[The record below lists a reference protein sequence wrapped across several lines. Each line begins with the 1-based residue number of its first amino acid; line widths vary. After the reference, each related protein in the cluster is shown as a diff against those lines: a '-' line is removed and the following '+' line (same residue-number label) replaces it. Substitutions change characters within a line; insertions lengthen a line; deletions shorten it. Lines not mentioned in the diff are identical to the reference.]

1 MQQICS
7 LETPFIV
14 RDKSFTRHE
23 GRAVT
28 SLVAISIIGKGPG
41 GGVSPPDVVV
51 REVSPEVVEPPESSA
66 RLPRSRPSTV
76 LNAVKADD
84 VSAPVVAESHLILIA
99 EDDAVSRRLLE
110 QAVQSWGYSTV
121 SVTDGASALGKLSA
135 VNGPRMAILDWEMPG
150 LSGPQVCR
158 ILRART
164 AAPYVYLLLLTA
176 KTARENLVT
185 GLASGAD
192 DYVLKPFDPI
202 ELQLRVRTG
211 QRIVELQHELLAARQ
226 ELERRANHD
235 ALTGAANRGAVL
247 SKVEAEAS
255 RSARQQ
261 SFYCLILFDLDF
273 FKRINDSHGHR
284 AGDIVLKEA
293 VRRAQIELRP
303 YDVLGRY
310 GGEEFMVLL
319 PGCELRA
326 GAVVAE
332 RLRRCLADAP
342 FAVDSHKLD
351 VTASFGI
358 VCSSRPH
365 SSLEMLVDAADSA
378 LYQAKANGRNRV
390 EIASATSSPPASQRS
405 SLRPLSQPGASA
417 RLSFSVSDAAQSAS
431 VAPGGPA
438 SVPTMNPIFD
448 RSVLAQVQNLLEDG
462 AEFLEDLFNKYL
474 TNAGAALEQISG
486 DVSAEQKR
494 SVANTLRGASMSI
507 GASGVA
513 DACRRIERGL
523 TANRDADI
531 TEWVELLASQID
543 RVRERYPLEIA
554 RMSTRSPKPG
564 APP

>member
-1 MQQICS
+1 M
-7 LETPFIV
+7 
-14 RDKSFTRHE
+14 E
-23 GRAVT
+23 G
-28 SLVAISIIGKGPG
+28 
-41 GGVSPPDVVV
+41 
-51 REVSPEVVEPPESSA
+51 A
-66 RLPRSRPSTV
+66 RQPRSRQSAV
-76 LNAVKADD
+76 LSAVKAEEDPPA
-84 VSAPVVAESHLILIA
+84 APAPDGHLILIA

-110 QAVQSWGYSTV
+110 QAVHSWGYSTIC
-121 SVTDGASALGKLSA
+121 VTDGASALAKLSA
-135 VNGPRMAILDWEMPG
+135 PNGPRLAILDWEMPG

-164 AAPYVYLLLLTA
+164 ASPYVYLVLLTA
-176 KTARENLVT
+176 RTAREHLVT

-247 SKVEAEAS
+247 SKVEGEAS
-255 RSARQQ
+255 RSARQGTH
-261 SFYCLILFDLDF
+261 YCLILFDLDF

-332 RLRRCLADAP
+332 RLRKCFADSS
-342 FAVDSHKLD
+342 FQVDKVAID
-351 VTASFGI
+351 VTASFGV
-358 VCSSRPH
+358 VCSSQPH

-378 LYQAKANGRNRV
+378 LYRAKANGRNRI
-390 EIASATSSPPASQRS
+390 ELAKPSSSRPPGSART
-405 SLRPLSQPGASA
+405 SLRAMSQQGSGS
-417 RLSFSVSDAAQSAS
+417 RLSFAVPETVEAKTEEHAPPS
-431 VAPGGPA
+431 VA
-438 SVPTMNPIFD
+438 VPTLNPIFD
-448 RSVLAQVQNLLEDG
+448 RGVLSRVQDLVDDG
-462 AEFLEDLFNKYL
+462 STFLEDLFAKYL
-474 TNAGAALEQISG
+474 SNASEALEQLDSTM
-486 DVSAEQKR
+486 APEEKR
-494 SVANTLRGASMSI
+494 RVANTLRGASLSI

-513 DACRRIERGL
+513 DACRRIERGIHQSPE
-523 TANRDADI
+523 ADI
-531 TEWVELLASQID
+531 GGWVELLKVQVE
-543 RVRERYPLEIA
+543 RVRERYPLEIQ
-554 RMSTRSPKPG
+554 RMSTRASQRARG
-564 APP
+564 

>member
-1 MQQICS
+1 VVS
-7 LETPFIV
+7 V
-14 RDKSFTRHE
+14 
-23 GRAVT
+23 
-28 SLVAISIIGKGPG
+28 SITGKGSVG
-41 GGVSPPDVVV
+41 TSQA
-51 REVSPEVVEPPESSA
+51 PEVRVQTLSGEAVVIDRSGAA
-66 RLPRSRPSTV
+66 RGRPSAV
-76 LNAVKADD
+76 LSAVRPEEATAAAVPDG
-84 VSAPVVAESHLILIA
+84 HLVLIA

-110 QAVQSWGYSTV
+110 QAVQSWGYATV
-121 SVTDGASALGKLSA
+121 CVTDGASALAKLSA

-164 AAPYVYLLLLTA
+164 ASPYVYLVLLTA
-176 KTARENLVT
+176 RTAREHLVT

-247 SKVEAEAS
+247 SKVEGEAS
-255 RSARQQ
+255 RSARQG

-332 RLRRCLADAP
+332 RLRRCFADAP
-342 FAVDSHKLD
+342 FEVDKHQLE

-358 VCSSRPH
+358 VCSSQPH

-378 LYQAKANGRNRV
+378 LYRAKANGRNRI
-390 EIASATSSPPASQRS
+390 ELAKPDSSRPPGSQRQ
-405 SLRPLSQPGASA
+405 SLRGALSQRGTAM
-417 RLSFSVSDAAQSAS
+417 RLSFAVPELTEQPEIEEISG
-431 VAPGGPA
+431 PGSIP
-438 SVPTMNPIFD
+438 SPTMNPIFD
-448 RSVLAQVQNLLEDG
+448 RNVLAQVQDLADDG
-462 AEFLEDLFNKYL
+462 SEFLEDMFSNYL
-474 TNAGAALEQISG
+474 SNAAEALLSLRS
-486 DVSAEQKR
+486 DAPSDQKR
-494 SVANTLRGASMSI
+494 RVANTLRTASLHI
-507 GASGVA
+507 GAPGVV

-523 TANRDADI
+523 RATPDMDI
-531 TEWVELLASQID
+531 GVWLDLLEVQVE
-543 RVRERYPLEIA
+543 RVRERYPLEIV
-554 RMSTRSPKPG
+554 RMTTRSSQG
-564 APP
+564 L

>member
-1 MQQICS
+1 VLS
-7 LETPFIV
+7 AV
-14 RDKSFTRHE
+14 RPE
-23 GRAVT
+23 EEA
-28 SLVAISIIGKGPG
+28 
-41 GGVSPPDVVV
+41 PPPPASDVH
-51 REVSPEVVEPPESSA
+51 
-66 RLPRSRPSTV
+66 TV
-76 LNAVKADD
+76 L
-84 VSAPVVAESHLILIA
+84 LA

-110 QAVQSWGYSTV
+110 QAVHSWGYTTV
-121 SVTDGASALGKLSA
+121 SVTDGASALAKLSA

-164 AAPYVYLLLLTA
+164 ASPYIYLVLLTA
-176 KTARENLVT
+176 RTAREHLVT

-192 DYVLKPFDPI
+192 DYVLKPFDPM

-247 SKVEAEAS
+247 SKVESEAS
-255 RSARQQ
+255 RSARQG
-261 SFYCLILFDLDF
+261 SHYCLILFDLDF
-273 FKRINDSHGHR
+273 FKRINDTHGHR

-332 RLRRCLADAP
+332 RLRKCFSDAV
-342 FAVDSHKLD
+342 FDVDSHKLA

-358 VCSSRPH
+358 VCSSEPH

-378 LYQAKANGRNRV
+378 LYRAKAGGRNRI
-390 EIASATSSPPASQRS
+390 ELAKPASSRPPGS
-405 SLRPLSQPGASA
+405 RRDSLRAMSTRGAGR
-417 RLSFSVSDAAQSAS
+417 RLSFNTPEAEVPIEEAVPS
-431 VAPGGPA
+431 VAL
-438 SVPTMNPIFD
+438 PTMNPVFD
-448 RSVLAQVQNLLEDG
+448 RTVLAQVQDLIDDG
-462 AEFLEDLFNKYL
+462 SNFLEDLFAKYL
-474 TNAGAALEQISG
+474 SNAATALEQLKSPLPA
-486 DVSAEQKR
+486 DQR
-494 SVANTLRGASMSI
+494 RRVANTLRGASMSI

-513 DACRRIERGL
+513 EACRRIERSLRAQPDLEIGP
-523 TANRDADI
+523 AVD
-531 TEWVELLASQID
+531 LLAAQVD
-543 RVRERYPLEIA
+543 RVRERYPLEIV
-554 RMSTRSPKPG
+554 RMTTRASQRTQQ
-564 APP
+564 

>member
-1 MQQICS
+1 M
-7 LETPFIV
+7 
-14 RDKSFTRHE
+14 
-23 GRAVT
+23 
-28 SLVAISIIGKGPG
+28 VAISLTGKGG
-41 GGVSPPDVVV
+41 AGVPNVADPAREPQPDVV
-51 REVSPEVVEPPESSA
+51 EPARPKSRHSA
-66 RLPRSRPSTV
+66 V
-76 LNAVKADD
+76 LSAVKADEE
-84 VSAPVVAESHLILIA
+84 SEAPAPDGHLVLIA

-110 QAVQSWGYSTV
+110 QAVQSWGYATIC
-121 SVTDGASALGKLSA
+121 VTDGASALAKLSSP
-135 VNGPRMAILDWEMPG
+135 NGPRMAILDWEMPG

-164 AAPYVYLLLLTA
+164 SSPYVFLILLTA
-176 KTARENLVT
+176 RTAREHLVT

-247 SKVEAEAS
+247 SKVEGEAS
-255 RSARQQ
+255 RSARQG
-261 SFYCLILFDLDF
+261 SHYCIILFDLDF
-273 FKRINDSHGHR
+273 FKKINDSHGHR

-332 RLRRCLADAP
+332 RLRKCLADAP
-342 FAVDSHKLD
+342 FDVDGHKLD

-358 VCSSRPH
+358 VCSSSPH

-378 LYQAKANGRNRV
+378 LYRAKANGRNRI
-390 EIASATSSPPASQRS
+390 ELAKPNSSRPPSRQSLRAVSQR
-405 SLRPLSQPGASA
+405 GGGT
-417 RLSFSVSDAAQSAS
+417 RLSFAVPEVVELISDEAAPPST
-431 VAPGGPA
+431 VA
-438 SVPTMNPIFD
+438 VPTMNPVFD
-448 RSVLAQVQNLLEDG
+448 RSVLAQVQDLIDDG
-462 AEFLEDLFNKYL
+462 SDFLEDLFAKYL
-474 TNAGAALEQISG
+474 TNAAEALTQLESTSPP
-486 DVSAEQKR
+486 DQKR
-494 SVANTLRGASMSI
+494 RVANTLRGASLSI
-507 GASGVA
+507 GAAGVA

-523 TANRDADI
+523 RAAPETDI
-531 TEWVELLASQID
+531 TDWVELLRTQVE
-543 RVRERYPLEIA
+543 RVRERYPLEIV
-554 RMSTRSPKPG
+554 RMTTRTSQRV
-564 APP
+564 

>member
-1 MQQICS
+1 
-7 LETPFIV
+7 
-14 RDKSFTRHE
+14 
-23 GRAVT
+23 
-28 SLVAISIIGKGPG
+28 
-41 GGVSPPDVVV
+41 
-51 REVSPEVVEPPESSA
+51 
-66 RLPRSRPSTV
+66 V
-76 LNAVKADD
+76 LSAVKAEDEE
-84 VSAPVVAESHLILIA
+84 APKAATPDGHLVLIA

-110 QAVQSWGYSTV
+110 QAVHSWGYSTIC
-121 SVTDGASALGKLSA
+121 VTDGASALAKLSA
-135 VNGPRMAILDWEMPG
+135 QNGPRLAILDWEMPG

-164 AAPYVYLLLLTA
+164 ASPYVYLILLTA
-176 KTARENLVT
+176 RTAREHLVT

-247 SKVEAEAS
+247 SKVEAEAA
-255 RSARQQ
+255 RSARQGNH
-261 SFYCLILFDLDF
+261 YCLILFDLDF

-332 RLRRCLADAP
+332 RLRKSFADTP
-342 FAVDSHKLD
+342 FQVDSRELD

-358 VCSSRPH
+358 VCSSQPH
-365 SSLEMLVDAADSA
+365 SSLEMLVDSADSA
-378 LYQAKANGRNRV
+378 LYRAKANGRNRI
-390 EIASATSSPPASQRS
+390 ELAKPASSRPPGSTRLSMRS
-405 SLRPLSQPGASA
+405 VPQAAGS
-417 RLSFSVSDAAQSAS
+417 RLSFAVPEVTEPAAEEGPPS
-431 VAPGGPA
+431 VA
-438 SVPTMNPIFD
+438 VPTMNPIFD
-448 RSVLAQVQNLLEDG
+448 RSVLSKVQDLVDDG
-462 AEFLEDLFNKYL
+462 STFLEDLFAKYL
-474 TNAGAALEQISG
+474 SNAEEALGQLESSLAPE
-486 DVSAEQKR
+486 DKR
-494 SVANTLRGASMSI
+494 RVANTLRGASLSI

-513 DACRRIERGL
+513 DACRRIERGIQ
-523 TANRDADI
+523 AQADVDI
-531 TEWVELLASQID
+531 AGWVELLKVQVE
-543 RVRERYPLEIA
+543 RVRERYPLEIQ
-554 RMSTRSPKPG
+554 RMTTRASQRASG
-564 APP
+564 

>member
-1 MQQICS
+1 MG
-7 LETPFIV
+7 V
-14 RDKSFTRHE
+14 
-23 GRAVT
+23 
-28 SLVAISIIGKGPG
+28 
-41 GGVSPPDVVV
+41 VSPPEVVV
-51 REVSPEVVEPPESSA
+51 REVSEEEQPEPSA
-66 RLPRSRPSTV
+66 RMPRSRPSAV
-76 LNAVKADD
+76 LSAVKAEDEPAQPEID
-84 VSAPVVAESHLILIA
+84 RHLVLIA

-110 QAVQSWGYSTV
+110 QAVQSWGYSTI

-164 AAPYVYLLLLTA
+164 SSPYVYLLLLTA
-176 KTARENLVT
+176 KTAREHLVT

-255 RSARQQ
+255 RSARQG

-332 RLRRCLADAP
+332 RLRKCLADAP
-342 FAVDSHKLD
+342 FEVDDRKLD

-378 LYQAKANGRNRV
+378 LYQAKAKGRNRV
-390 EIASATSSPPASQRS
+390 EMANSTSSPPASQRS

-417 RLSFSVSDAAQSAS
+417 RLSFSVPDLAQSVS
-431 VAPGGPA
+431 DDLGGSP

-448 RSVLAQVQNLLEDG
+448 RSVLAQVQNLMDDG
-462 AEFLEDLFNKYL
+462 SEFLEDLFAKYL
-474 TNAGAALEQISG
+474 TNASTALAQIGSKLPS
-486 DVSAEQKR
+486 DQKR

-523 TANRDADI
+523 TANPDVDI
-531 TEWVELLASQID
+531 SEWVELLAAQVD
-543 RVRERYPLEIA
+543 RVRERYPLEIV
-554 RMSTRSPKPG
+554 RMSTRAPKNN
-564 APP
+564 AP

>member
-1 MQQICS
+1 
-7 LETPFIV
+7 
-14 RDKSFTRHE
+14 
-23 GRAVT
+23 VT
-28 SLVAISIIGKGPG
+28 GKGDPG
-41 GGVSPPDVVV
+41 ASRAPGAATRELDSGPKPDIVDGN
-51 REVSPEVVEPPESSA
+51 RG
-66 RLPRSRPSTV
+66 PRSRQSAV
-76 LNAVKADD
+76 LTAVKAEEEPP
-84 VSAPVVAESHLILIA
+84 APASDGHLVLIA

-110 QAVQSWGYSTV
+110 QAVHSWGYGTV
-121 SVTDGASALGKLSA
+121 CVTDGASALAKLSA
-135 VNGPRMAILDWEMPG
+135 PNGPRLAILDWEMPG

-164 AAPYVYLLLLTA
+164 QSPYVYLVLLTA
-176 KTARENLVT
+176 RTAREHLVT

-247 SKVEAEAS
+247 SKVESEAA
-255 RSARQQ
+255 RSARQGNH
-261 SFYCLILFDLDF
+261 YCLILFDLDF

-332 RLRRCLADAP
+332 RLRKCFADSP
-342 FAVDSHKLD
+342 FDVDKIQLE

-358 VCSSRPH
+358 VCSSQPH

-378 LYQAKANGRNRV
+378 LYRAKANGRNRI
-390 EIASATSSPPASQRS
+390 ELAKPASSRPPGS
-405 SLRPLSQPGASA
+405 SRHSLRAMSQQGAGS
-417 RLSFSVSDAAQSAS
+417 RLSFAVPEVVEVAQDD
-431 VAPGGPA
+431 VAPP
-438 SVPTMNPIFD
+438 SMPTMNPIFD
-448 RSVLAQVQNLLEDG
+448 RSVLSRVQDLVDDG
-462 AEFLEDLFNKYL
+462 STFLEDLFAKYL
-474 TNAGAALEQISG
+474 SNAEDALAQLESG
-486 DVSAEQKR
+486 ITPDQKR
-494 SVANTLRGASMSI
+494 RVANTLRGASLSI
-507 GASGVA
+507 GAIGVA
-513 DACRRIERGL
+513 DACRRIERGIHA
-523 TANRDADI
+523 TPDVDI
-531 TEWVELLASQID
+531 AGWVELLKVQVE
-543 RVRERYPLEIA
+543 RVRERYPLEIQRMTTRASQRA
-554 RMSTRSPKPG
+554 RG
-564 APP
+564 

>member
-1 MQQICS
+1 MKAEDEPQ
-7 LETPFIV
+7 
-14 RDKSFTRHE
+14 
-23 GRAVT
+23 A
-28 SLVAISIIGKGPG
+28 AAA
-41 GGVSPPDVVV
+41 PDG
-51 REVSPEVVEPPESSA
+51 
-66 RLPRSRPSTV
+66 
-76 LNAVKADD
+76 
-84 VSAPVVAESHLILIA
+84 HLILIA

-110 QAVQSWGYSTV
+110 QAVHSWGYSTIC
-121 SVTDGASALGKLSA
+121 VTDGASALAKLSA
-135 VNGPRMAILDWEMPG
+135 PNGPRLAILDWEMPG

-164 AAPYVYLLLLTA
+164 ASPYVYLVLLTA
-176 KTARENLVT
+176 RTAREHLVT

-247 SKVEAEAS
+247 SKVESEAS
-255 RSARQQ
+255 RSARQGTH
-261 SFYCLILFDLDF
+261 YCLILFDLDF

-332 RLRRCLADAP
+332 RLRKSFADSP
-342 FAVDSHKLD
+342 FQVDKVSID
-351 VTASFGI
+351 VTASFGV
-358 VCSSRPH
+358 VCSSQPH

-378 LYQAKANGRNRV
+378 LYRAKANGRNRI
-390 EIASATSSPPASQRS
+390 ELAKPSSSRPPGSTRM
-405 SLRPLSQPGASA
+405 SLRAVSQAGAGS
-417 RLSFSVSDAAQSAS
+417 RLSFAVPETPEAAAEDAPPS
-431 VAPGGPA
+431 VA
-438 SVPTMNPIFD
+438 VPTLNPIFD
-448 RSVLAQVQNLLEDG
+448 RSVLSRVQDLVDDG
-462 AEFLEDLFNKYL
+462 STFLEDLFAKYL
-474 TNAGAALEQISG
+474 TNASDALAQLESTMTPE
-486 DVSAEQKR
+486 DKR
-494 SVANTLRGASMSI
+494 RVANTLRGASLSI

-513 DACRRIERGL
+513 DACRRIERGIHQSPE
-523 TANRDADI
+523 ADI
-531 TEWVELLASQID
+531 GGWVELLKVQVE
-543 RVRERYPLEIA
+543 RVRERYPLEIQ
-554 RMSTRSPKPG
+554 RMSTRASQRARG
-564 APP
+564 

>member
-1 MQQICS
+1 
-7 LETPFIV
+7 
-14 RDKSFTRHE
+14 
-23 GRAVT
+23 
-28 SLVAISIIGKGPG
+28 
-41 GGVSPPDVVV
+41 
-51 REVSPEVVEPPESSA
+51 
-66 RLPRSRPSTV
+66 V
-76 LNAVKADD
+76 LSAVKAEDEP
-84 VSAPVVAESHLILIA
+84 APASPDGHLVLIA

-110 QAVQSWGYSTV
+110 QAVHSWGYSTIC
-121 SVTDGASALGKLSA
+121 VTDGASALAKLSSP
-135 VNGPRMAILDWEMPG
+135 NGPRLAILDWEMPG

-164 AAPYVYLLLLTA
+164 ASPYVYLVLLTA
-176 KTARENLVT
+176 RTAREHLVT

-247 SKVEAEAS
+247 GKVESEAA
-255 RSARQQ
+255 RSARQGTH
-261 SFYCLILFDLDF
+261 YCLILFDIDF

-293 VRRAQIELRP
+293 VRRAQLELRP

-332 RLRRCLADAP
+332 RLRKSLADSP
-342 FAVDSHKLD
+342 FQVDKITID

-358 VCSSRPH
+358 VCSSQPH

-378 LYQAKANGRNRV
+378 LYRAKANGRNRI
-390 EIASATSSPPASQRS
+390 ELAKPSSSRPPGSTRMSIRAVSQ
-405 SLRPLSQPGASA
+405 QGASS
-417 RLSFSVSDAAQSAS
+417 RLSFAMPEAEPAPEEANGPPSV
-431 VAPGGPA
+431 G
-438 SVPTMNPIFD
+438 VPTLNPIFD
-448 RSVLAQVQNLLEDG
+448 RNVLSRVQDLVDDGSTFLQDLFDKYLSNAQEALAQLD
-462 AEFLEDLFNKYL
+462 
-474 TNAGAALEQISG
+474 SS
-486 DVSAEQKR
+486 SAPEEKR
-494 SVANTLRGASMSI
+494 RVANSLRGASLSI

-513 DACRRIERGL
+513 DACRRIERGIQQSP
-523 TANRDADI
+523 DVDI
-531 TEWVELLASQID
+531 AGWVELLRVQVE
-543 RVRERYPLEIA
+543 RVRDRYPLEIQ
-554 RMSTRSPKPG
+554 RMTTRTSQRVRS
-564 APP
+564 

>member
-1 MQQICS
+1 M
-7 LETPFIV
+7 
-14 RDKSFTRHE
+14 
-23 GRAVT
+23 GRA
-28 SLVAISIIGKGPG
+28 
-41 GGVSPPDVVV
+41 
-51 REVSPEVVEPPESSA
+51 
-66 RLPRSRPSTV
+66 PRSRQSAV
-76 LNAVKADD
+76 LSAVKAEDEQ
-84 VSAPVVAESHLILIA
+84 VPTAPDGHLVLIA

-110 QAVQSWGYSTV
+110 QAVQSWGYETV
-121 SVTDGASALGKLSA
+121 CVTDGATALAKLSA
-135 VNGPRMAILDWEMPG
+135 ANGPRLAILDWEMPG

-164 AAPYVYLLLLTA
+164 SGPYVYLVLLTA
-176 KTARENLVT
+176 RTAREHLVT

-247 SKVEAEAS
+247 SKVEGEAA
-255 RSARQQ
+255 RSARQG

-332 RLRRCLADAP
+332 RLRKCFADSP
-342 FAVDSHKLD
+342 FEVDKHRLE

-358 VCSSRPH
+358 VCSSQPH
-365 SSLEMLVDAADSA
+365 GSLEMLVDAADSA
-378 LYQAKANGRNRV
+378 LYRAKANGRNRI
-390 EIASATSSPPASQRS
+390 ELAKPSSSRPPGSTRQSIRAMSQQGGGS
-405 SLRPLSQPGASA
+405 
-417 RLSFSVSDAAQSAS
+417 RLSFAMPEVVEAQSEDAPPS
-431 VAPGGPA
+431 VAM
-438 SVPTMNPIFD
+438 PTMNPIFD
-448 RSVLAQVQNLLEDG
+448 RSVLAQVQDLVDDG
-462 AEFLEDLFNKYL
+462 SDFLEDLFAKYL
-474 TNAGAALEQISG
+474 TNSTEALADLEAPG
-486 DVSAEQKR
+486 PPEQKR
-494 SVANTLRGASMSI
+494 RVANTLRGASLSI

-523 TANRDADI
+523 RAAPDADI
-531 TEWVELLASQID
+531 AAWVELLKIQLE
-543 RVRERYPLEIA
+543 RVRDRYPLEIQ
-554 RMSTRSPKPG
+554 RMTTRSSKQP
-564 APP
+564 

>member
-1 MQQICS
+1 
-7 LETPFIV
+7 V
-14 RDKSFTRHE
+14 
-23 GRAVT
+23 V
-28 SLVAISIIGKGPG
+28 
-41 GGVSPPDVVV
+41 GVSITEKESVGPSQAPSVLVQESEAEADRLEVTRAFRGRPPAVLSAVK
-51 REVSPEVVEPPESSA
+51 PEDALIS
-66 RLPRSRPSTV
+66 PRS
-76 LNAVKADD
+76 
-84 VSAPVVAESHLILIA
+84 EGHLVLIA

-110 QAVQSWGYSTV
+110 EAVQSWGYATLCV
-121 SVTDGASALGKLSA
+121 ADGATALAKLSA
-135 VNGPRMAILDWEMPG
+135 VSGPRMAILDWEMPG

-158 ILRART
+158 ILRSRT
-164 AAPYVYLLLLTA
+164 ASPYVYLILLTA
-176 KTARENLVT
+176 RTAREHLVT

-247 SKVEAEAS
+247 SKVENEAA
-255 RSARQQ
+255 RSARQG

-293 VRRAQIELRP
+293 VQRAQVELRP

-332 RLRRCLADAP
+332 RLRRCFADTP
-342 FAVDSHKLD
+342 FDVDQQKLK

-358 VCSSRPH
+358 VCSSQPH

-378 LYQAKANGRNRV
+378 LYRAKANGRNRIELARPV
-390 EIASATSSPPASQRS
+390 STSPPGSRRH
-405 SLRPLSQPGASA
+405 SLRTMSQQGPGA
-417 RLSFSVSDAAQSAS
+417 RLSFTLPEVAAAPNEV
-431 VAPGGPA
+431 VAGPE
-438 SVPTMNPIFD
+438 SVPNMNAIFD
-448 RSVLAQVQNLLEDG
+448 RRVLAQVQDLVDDG
-462 AEFLEDLFNKYL
+462 STFLDDLFAKYL
-474 TNAGAALEQISG
+474 SNAQAALVQLQSG
-486 DVSAEQKR
+486 SLPDQR
-494 SVANTLRGASMSI
+494 RRVANTLRGASLNI

-513 DACRRIERGL
+513 DACRRIDAGL
-523 TANRDADI
+523 RANPEVDI
-531 TEWVELLASQID
+531 SAWVELLKVQIE
-543 RVRERYPLEIA
+543 RVQERYPLEIE
-554 RMSTRSPKPG
+554 RMSTRDSQG
-564 APP
+564 I

>member
-1 MQQICS
+1 
-7 LETPFIV
+7 
-14 RDKSFTRHE
+14 
-23 GRAVT
+23 
-28 SLVAISIIGKGPG
+28 VAISLSGKGGAGQPG
-41 GGVSPPDVVV
+41 VPKVAEPA
-51 REVSPEVVEPPESSA
+51 RAPQPENDP
-66 RLPRSRPSTV
+66 RPRSRQSAV
-76 LNAVKADD
+76 LSAVKAEEEP
-84 VSAPVVAESHLILIA
+84 VATSATDGHLVLIA

-110 QAVQSWGYSTV
+110 QAVHSWGYGTV
-121 SVTDGASALGKLSA
+121 CVTDGASALAKLSSP
-135 VNGPRMAILDWEMPG
+135 NGPRMAILDWEMPG

-164 AAPYVYLLLLTA
+164 SSPYVFLILLTA
-176 KTARENLVT
+176 RTAREHLVT

-247 SKVEAEAS
+247 SKVEGEAA
-255 RSARQQ
+255 RSARQG
-261 SFYCLILFDLDF
+261 SHYCIILFDLDF
-273 FKRINDSHGHR
+273 FKKINDSHGHR
-284 AGDIVLKEA
+284 AGDIVLREA

-332 RLRRCLADAP
+332 RLRTCLAESAFD
-342 FAVDSHKLD
+342 VDGHKLD

-358 VCSSRPH
+358 VCSSQPH

-378 LYQAKANGRNRV
+378 LYRAKANGRNRI
-390 EIASATSSPPASQRS
+390 ELAKPNSSRPPSQRQ
-405 SLRPLSQPGASA
+405 SLRAMSTRGAA
-417 RLSFSVSDAAQSAS
+417 TRLSFAVPEVVEVITDEVAPPS
-431 VAPGGPA
+431 VAM
-438 SVPTMNPIFD
+438 PTMNPIFD
-448 RSVLAQVQNLLEDG
+448 RSVLAQVQDLIDDG
-462 AEFLEDLFNKYL
+462 SDFLEDLFAKYL
-474 TNAGAALEQISG
+474 TNAADALTQLKSTSPP
-486 DVSAEQKR
+486 DQKR
-494 SVANTLRGASMSI
+494 RVANTLRGASLSI

-523 TANRDADI
+523 RAAPDTDI
-531 TEWVELLASQID
+531 TDWVDMLAAQVE
-543 RVRERYPLEIA
+543 RVRERYPLEIV
-554 RMSTRSPKPG
+554 RMTTRVSQRAG
-564 APP
+564 S